1 MQHTFKANVV
11 KYTTHTWILWVWVI
25 HFFYC
30 GVLVY
35 GWCFFFCW
43 VISPLST
50 VAVAAF
56 GRGLLAR
63 IRCCTGMQRL
73 MQGRSDHFLSVQ
85 KTTGEMWCRRWVSSK
100 FRKYIDDQIALCLF
114 QWIWEKEKNI
124 SLLTVLSPCLHCC
137 NSSWQYLW
145 HTLHC
150 NLFSS
155 KIRWM
160 KLELQKQTP
169 KDHHNIDTQFFIR
182 IKNNHPLERKLM
194 IWMVHVATNKTQ
206 PSSHHHVFPRKTPA
220 PCCSSSSLATLKRR
234 EGLIWS

>member
-1 MQHTFKANVV
+1 MEPMGMGDS
-11 KYTTHTWILWVWVI
+11 L
-25 HFFYC
+25 YC
-30 GVLVY
+30 GVLVLAD
-35 GWCFFFCW
+35 CFFFCW

-50 VAVAAF
+50 VTAAAF
-56 GRGLLAR
+56 GRGLLTR

-85 KTTGEMWCRRWVSSK
+85 RKTEKCGVDVRASGVFLRSSE
-100 FRKYIDDQIALCLF
+100 KYIDDQNELCLF
-114 QWIWEKEKNI
+114 QWIWEKENNI

-137 NSSWQYLW
+137 NSSWQYLQ

-169 KDHHNIDTQFFIR
+169 KNHHNIET
-182 IKNNHPLERKLM
+182 
-194 IWMVHVATNKTQ
+194 
-206 PSSHHHVFPRKTPA
+206 
-220 PCCSSSSLATLKRR
+220 
-234 EGLIWS
+234 